1 MCRGPVTS
9 VEWSPFEGAVLATGS
24 ADGTVGIWDLSV
36 ERDPEEE
43 ATLGQHGA
51 SVPADLPP
59 QLLFIHAGQ
68 TDIKEVHWHPQI
80 PGMVVST
87 AREGFNAFKVANV

>member
-1 MCRGPVTS
+1 M
-9 VEWSPFEGAVLATGS
+9 EWSPFEGAVLATGS

-43 ATLGQHGA
+43 AALGQQGNA
-51 SVPADLPP
+51 AAPADLPP

-80 PGMVVST
+80 PGMIVST
-87 AREGFNAFKVANV
+87 AREGFNAFKPSNV

>member
-1 MCRGPVTS
+1 M
-9 VEWSPFEGAVLATGS
+9 LATGS

-43 ATLGQHGA
+43 QALGSNSNA
-51 SVPADLPP
+51 AAPKDLPP

-80 PGMVVST
+80 PGMLVST
-87 AREGFNAFKVANV
+87 AREGFSAFKPANI